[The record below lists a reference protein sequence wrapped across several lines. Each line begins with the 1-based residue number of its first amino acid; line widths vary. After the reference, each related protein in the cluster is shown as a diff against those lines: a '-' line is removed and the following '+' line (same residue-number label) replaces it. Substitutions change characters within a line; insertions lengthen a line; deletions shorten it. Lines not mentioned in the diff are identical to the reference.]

1 MSLLI
6 DFLNKK
12 IPEIN
17 LSKEKFNEDF
27 VGKIYLDNKNKT
39 IIVEDLLKNGE
50 KRVYDLVSDLGDIC
64 INNDQII
71 MSHLDGKCLKI
82 YDEDLNFITRVDR
95 INGEE
100 FQSTKIFP
108 NFEKKQFYICD
119 YLNNRI
125 LMTDLDF
132 NLIKSV
138 GSTGSG
144 NCQFLG
150 SIDICFSNS
159 KFYICDYYNK
169 RIQVYSKDFDFVTS
183 FKVDYSPWKIKS
195 TNSTICVEAES
206 PDGIYFYN
214 SNDFHLIRNYNR
226 YVGRISQINSIFYE
240 FNYKTQ
246 TMSCYDENANLK
258 EEITL
263 KGFDKYLASINDGA
277 LIYHNGALA
286 IQSYSEKKVIKL
298 FFK

>member
-1 MSLLI
+1 MI
-6 DFLNKK
+6 
-12 IPEIN
+12 
-17 LSKEKFNEDF
+17 
-27 VGKIYLDNKNKT
+27 
-39 IIVEDLLKNGE
+39 
-50 KRVYDLVSDLGDIC
+50 
-64 INNDQII
+64 
-71 MSHLDGKCLKI
+71 
-82 YDEDLNFITRVDR
+82 
-95 INGEE
+95 
-100 FQSTKIFP
+100 
-108 NFEKKQFYICD
+108 
-119 YLNNRI
+119 
-125 LMTDLDF
+125 TDLDF
-132 NLIKSV
+132 NFIKSV
-138 GSTGSG
+138 GSQGSE
-144 NCQFLG
+144 NCQLNG
-150 SIDICFSNS
+150 PYAICFTSS
-159 KFYICDYYNK
+159 KFYICDYVNK

-183 FKVDYSPWKIKS
+183 YKVEYLPWKIKS
-195 TNSTICVEAES
+195 TSSTICVEAES